1 MPMKMYSDP
10 LEKGVTLT
18 SGSVRDIQLHPQEGL
33 LGDYEERRDAEE
45 ALEDERRVKGK

>member
-18 SGSVRDIQLHPQEGL
+18 SGSVRDIQLQPQEGL
-33 LGDYEERRDAEE
+33 LGDYEESQAAEE
-45 ALEDERRVKGK
+45 GLEDERRVKGK